1 MTVLSKLSSSISTSF
16 VLSLLFGK
24 VVLLGP
30 FTVSDTIWLPYPHLY
45 AHTCGIVFGRDS
57 VVTETTP
64 DKELEDCSH
73 GLGSALIQLLKANV
87 LPWSGA
93 LAHRKRI
100 HVRLFHETA
109 ISRISWKVRSLINA
123 ERWPWAQDLFII
135 VTSIPNLHPA
145 CSSQFITHLIQGQA
159 NHLLSPGLNSC
170 IYYMG
175 IIVLHK
181 KLRK

>member
-1 MTVLSKLSSSISTSF
+1 MLGVNLIADDSPVKTVFFNKYLFCSLSTFWKSGPVRPLYRFWYHLAALSSSVCTHMWC
-16 VLSLLFGK
+16 SLWQGQCC
-24 VVLLGP
+24 
-30 FTVSDTIWLPYPHLY
+30 Y
-45 AHTCGIVFGRDS
+45 
-57 VVTETTP
+57 
-64 DKELEDCSH
+64 CSH

-159 NHLLSPGLNSC
+159 NHLLSPELNSC